1 MFRSKTDNSSSK
13 IQHRAISVRVRLTKG
28 STMVTKL
35 RPWTATEIHRLK
47 GLAKKKLGVSKI
59 ARSLKRTTVATVVK
73 AQALGIPVDAR
84 G

>member
-1 MFRSKTDNSSSK
+1 
-13 IQHRAISVRVRLTKG
+13 
-28 STMVTKL
+28 MVTKP

-59 ARSLKRTTVATVVK
+59 ARSLKRTTAATLVK
-73 AQALGIPVDAR
+73 ARAVGIPFDAR

>member
-1 MFRSKTDNSSSK
+1 
-13 IQHRAISVRVRLTKG
+13 
-28 STMVTKL
+28 MVTKL

-59 ARSLKRTTVATVVK
+59 ERSLKRNTAATAVK

>member
-1 MFRSKTDNSSSK
+1 
-13 IQHRAISVRVRLTKG
+13 
-28 STMVTKL
+28 MVTKL

-47 GLAKKKLGVSKI
+47 GLAKKTLGVSKI
-59 ARSLKRTTVATVVK
+59 ERSLKRNTAATAVK